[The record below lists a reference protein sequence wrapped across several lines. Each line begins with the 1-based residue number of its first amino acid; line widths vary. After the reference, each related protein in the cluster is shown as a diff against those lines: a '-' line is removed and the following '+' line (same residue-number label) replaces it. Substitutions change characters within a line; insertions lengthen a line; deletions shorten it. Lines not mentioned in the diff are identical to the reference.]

1 MQRSYIYNHSR
12 KNHHMRWFAKKKD
25 GVAFYQDHRW
35 LQRWTWFYS
44 DFKKEFSFHESKIK
58 YLFVTKY
65 YHEKRLDRNSFMYY
79 LAYKVVGDERLSQF
93 KSVLYVDKS
102 VTIRVQKFD
111 DNTQL
116 NWLFPNFYS
125 KTFGLSVRWF
135 EFTFPN
141 SSGSLNTF
149 R

>member
-1 MQRSYIYNHSR
+1 M
-12 KNHHMRWFAKKKD
+12 
-25 GVAFYQDHRW
+25 
-35 LQRWTWFYS
+35 
-44 DFKKEFSFHESKIK
+44 
-58 YLFVTKY
+58 FVTKY
-65 YHEKRLDRNSFMYY
+65 YHEKRLERNSFMYY

-149 R
+149 IETSQ